1 MQNFRLSGEISL
13 RWNFTKFVLWQAFL
27 LKVYKVLA
35 KKAQSRYVSWYWR
48 VVQNL
53 NKNQFVVSKMT
64 RNWWILIWAL
74 KTQINCNLTGPFRAK
89 YITFDLKKYRGVIIH
104 DTEKSCKIESCKNWL
119 VVWKITWRNWQ
130 MTRELENR
138 KYLHFNGLLLTKVYN
153 VCAKKVQ
160 RSYVWWHW
168 ILMGNLKENLTCVFK
183 NDMRSLANFHW
194 RTFESLK
201 IGTLME
207 SFYPK

>member
-1 MQNFRLSGEISL
+1 MILKSGAKFEQKPICCFKNDKKLVNFDPGTQNSNKLQFGWSLSC
-13 RWNFTKFVLWQAFL
+13 
-27 LKVYKVLA
+27 KVYNV
-35 KKAQSRYVSWYWR
+35 
-48 VVQNL
+48 
-53 NKNQFVVSKMT
+53 
-64 RNWWILIWAL
+64 
-74 KTQINCNLTGPFRAK
+74 
-89 YITFDLKKYRGVIIH
+89 DLKKYRGVIIH

-130 MTRELENR
+130 MTRELENL

-153 VCAKKVQ
+153 VWAKKVQ

-168 ILMGNLKENLTCVFK
+168 ILMENLKENLTCVFK
-183 NDMRSLANFHW
+183 NDMRNLANFHW
-194 RTFESLK
+194 KTFESLK